1 MRHFKKLVTAA
12 CVSMLS
18 VSGSALAQ
26 ANYPDRPIQMI
37 VAYSAGGGTDIAA
50 RTLAPFIGKY
60 LNGTV
65 TVVNKPGA
73 GGEVGFTELAM
84 AKPDGY
90 TIGFIN
96 TPNLVT
102 IPIQR
107 QTRYQLESFTPVSN
121 VVNDPGGVQVRPD
134 SSINSVAELV
144 EYAKANPNAVTYGT
158 TGIGSDDH
166 LAMLALERQTG
177 IKMTHVPFP
186 GSSAVRSA
194 LLGGH
199 ITLGVFNMGEA
210 VMMLKEKQIRSLGQM
225 GEGRWEMALDIPT
238 FREQG
243 FDIVQ
248 GSARGIATPAGV
260 SDEIVQK
267 LAEAVRKSIEDPE
280 FQQKALE
287 QSLPLDASGPK
298 AFADMLYKTREGY
311 IELWKA
317 QPWVAK

>member
-1 MRHFKKLVTAA
+1 MRHFRKLLGVS
-12 CVSMLS
+12 CVAMLGL
-18 VSGSALAQ
+18 SGSAVAQ
-26 ANYPDRPIQMI
+26 ENYPDRPVQMI

-60 LNGTV
+60 LNGNV
-65 TVVNKPGA
+65 AVVNKPGA
-73 GGEVGFTELAM
+73 GGEVGFTEIAQ

-107 QTRYQLESFTPVSN
+107 KTRYELESFTPVSN
-121 VVNDPGGVQVRPD
+121 VVYDPGGVQVRPD
-134 SSINSVAELV
+134 SDIKSVAELV
-144 EYAKANPNAVTYGT
+144 AYAKANPNAVTYGT

-166 LAMLALERQTG
+166 LAILALERQAG
-177 IKMTHVPFP
+177 VKMTHVPFP

-210 VMMLKEKQIRSLGQM
+210 VAMLKENQVRSLGQM
-225 GEGRWEMALDIPT
+225 GETRWEMALEVPT
-238 FREQG
+238 FQEQG

-248 GSARGIATPAGV
+248 GSSRGIAAPAGV
-260 SDEIVQK
+260 PDAIIQK
-267 LAEAVRKSIEDPE
+267 LASAVQKAIADPE
-280 FQQKALE
+280 FQKKAAE
-287 QSLPLDASGPK
+287 QALPLDSSGPK
-298 AFADMLYKTREGY
+298 AYSEMLYKTREGY
-311 IELWKA
+311 VELWKE

>member
-1 MRHFKKLVTAA
+1 MKQIKTLVTAGLVA
-12 CVSMLS
+12 AVGF
-18 VSGSALAQ
+18 SGVAVAQ
-26 ANYPDRPIQMI
+26 SSYPDRPIQMI

-60 LNGTV
+60 LNGSV

-73 GGEVGFTELAM
+73 GGEVGFTEIAQ

-107 QTRYQLESFTPVSN
+107 ETRYQLESFTPVNN
-121 VVNDPGGVQVRPD
+121 VVYDPGGVHVRPD
-134 SSINSVAELV
+134 SEIQSLAGLV

-166 LAMLALERQTG
+166 LAMLALERAAD

-194 LLGGH
+194 LMGGH
-199 ITLGVFNMGEA
+199 ISLGVFNMGEG
-210 VMMLKEKQIRSLGQM
+210 VSMLREGQVRSLGQM
-225 GEGRWEMALDIPT
+225 GENRWDQAADIPT
-238 FREQG
+238 FKEQG
-243 FDIVQ
+243 YDIVQ
-248 GSARGIATPAGV
+248 GSSRGIATPAGV
-260 SDEIVQK
+260 SDEIIQK
-267 LAEAVRKSIEDPE
+267 LAAAIQKAIADPE
-280 FQQKALE
+280 FQKKAAE
-287 QSLPLDASGPK
+287 QSLPLDSTGPK
-298 AFADMLYKTREGY
+298 EYSEMLYKTRDGY
-311 IELWKA
+311 MTLWQE
-317 QPWVAK
+317 QPWVSK

>member
-1 MRHFKKLVTAA
+1 MRHIKTLVSAGLVAA
-12 CVSMLS
+12 IGFAGQAV
-18 VSGSALAQ
+18 AQ
-26 ANYPDRPIQMI
+26 SNYPERPIQMI

-60 LNGTV
+60 LNGNV

-73 GGEVGFTELAM
+73 GGEVGFTEIAQ

-107 QTRYQLESFTPVSN
+107 QTRYQLESFTPVNN
-121 VVNDPGGVQVRPD
+121 VVNDPGGVHVRPD
-134 SSINSVAELV
+134 SSIKSLAELV

-166 LAMLALERQTG
+166 LAMLALERAAG

-194 LLGGH
+194 LMGGH
-199 ITLGVFNMGEA
+199 ITLGVFNMGEG
-210 VMMLKEKQIRSLGQM
+210 VTMLNEGQIRSLGQM
-225 GEGRWEMALDIPT
+225 GETRWDQAPNVPT
-238 FREQG
+238 LKEQG
-243 FDIVQ
+243 YDIVQ
-248 GSARGIATPAGV
+248 GSSRGIATPAGV
-260 SDEIVQK
+260 PDEIVQK
-267 LAEAVRKSIEDPE
+267 LAAAIQKAIADPE
-280 FQQKALE
+280 FQKKAAE
-287 QSLPLDASGPK
+287 QSLPLASMGPK
-298 AFADMLYKTREGY
+298 EYSEMLYKTRDGY
-311 IELWKA
+311 MVLWKE
-317 QPWVAK
+317 QPWVKN

>member
-1 MRHFKKLVTAA
+1 MRQIKSLVSASLMVVMGFGGAA
-12 CVSMLS
+12 V
-18 VSGSALAQ
+18 AQ
-26 ANYPDRPIQMI
+26 SNYPDRPIQMI

-60 LNGTV
+60 LNGNV

-73 GGEVGFTELAM
+73 GGEVGFTEIAQ

-107 QTRYQLESFTPVSN
+107 ETRYELESFTPVNN
-121 VVNDPGGVQVRPD
+121 VVYDPGGVHVRPD
-134 SSINSVAELV
+134 SDIKTLAELV
-144 EYAKANPNAVTYGT
+144 EYARANPNAVTYGT

-166 LAMLALERQTG
+166 LAMLALERSAD

-199 ITLGVFNMGEA
+199 ITLGVFNMGEGVA
-210 VMMLKEKQIRSLGQM
+210 LLEEGQIRSLGQM
-225 GEGRWEMALDIPT
+225 GETRWDQTADVPT
-238 FREQG
+238 FKEQG
-243 FDIVQ
+243 FEIVQ
-248 GSARGIATPAGV
+248 GSSRGIATPAGV
-260 SDEIVQK
+260 PDDIVAK
-267 LAEAVRKSIEDPE
+267 LADAIQKAITDPE
-280 FQQKALE
+280 FQAKAAE
-287 QSLPLDASGPK
+287 QSLPLDSMGPQQYS
-298 AFADMLYKTREGY
+298 DMLYKTRAGY
-311 IELWKA
+311 VELWEE
-317 QPWVAK
+317 QPWVTK

>member
-1 MRHFKKLVTAA
+1 MKHFSKL
-12 CVSMLS
+12 LS
-18 VSGSALAQ
+18 VSCVAMLGLSGNAVAQ
-26 ANYPDRPIQMI
+26 ANYPDRPVQMI

-60 LNGTV
+60 LDGDV

-73 GGEVGFTELAM
+73 GGEVGFTELAQ

-96 TPNLVT
+96 TPNMVT

-107 QTRYQLESFTPVSN
+107 KTRYELESFTPISN
-121 VVNDPGGVQVRPD
+121 VVYDPGGMQVRSD
-134 SSINSVAELV
+134 SDIQTVSDLV
-144 EYAKANPNAVTYGT
+144 EYAKANPSAVTYGT

-177 IKMTHVPFP
+177 TKMTHVPFP

-210 VMMLKEKQIRSLGQM
+210 AALLKENQVKSLGQM
-225 GEGRWEMALDIPT
+225 GETRWEVTSDVPT
-238 FREQG
+238 FKEQG

-248 GSARGIATPAGV
+248 GSSRGIAAPAGV
-260 SDEIVQK
+260 PDDIIKK
-267 LAEAVRKSIEDPE
+267 LATAVKKAIEDPE
-280 FQQKALE
+280 FQKKAAE

-298 AFADMLYKTREGY
+298 AYSDMLYKTRDGY
-311 IELWKA
+311 VELWQE
-317 QPWVAK
+317 QPWVAQ